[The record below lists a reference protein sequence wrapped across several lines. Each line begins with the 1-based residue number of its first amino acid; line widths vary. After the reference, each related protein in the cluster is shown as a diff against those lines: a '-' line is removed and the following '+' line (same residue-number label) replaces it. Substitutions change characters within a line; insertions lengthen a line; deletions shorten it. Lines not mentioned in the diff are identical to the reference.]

1 MKALKKTF
9 SVILCLCMIMSVMA
23 AGLNAFAQEEATA
36 ALDGAVSE
44 AAALAV
50 SDPTDEKPDV
60 DAMERTKVKY
70 PIGASKKAVN
80 RSIGRVEDILFTIL
94 KVPEGGVPKVLNEK
108 VYTNETVALVAKKLF
123 PLVGGLSSLV
133 AKGPKDLAAKLDKET
148 CAGAIAALNAAAAT
162 LGADGKP
169 VGKLDAW
176 QYLTVVDGD
185 FGFANGD
192 KEGFLDAVASL
203 FRPLS
208 LLTTVVSFEN
218 TTSLFYGPQLGIYE
232 DLIPI
237 FEALGIKDFMT
248 SDEYTAYVK
257 KGANTNEKM
266 DRRIRGIITPIFTLV
281 DAVASAESPVDEV
294 LKLLPNLASAIDT
307 GLIDTQIHSML
318 GKISLGIGNSVKVDL
333 TTGGVYDILAPK
345 LKDIELQ
352 AAKVDENG
360 EETAPAVTLTINLD
374 KEKFAAA
381 IKDIAACGVFTAKE
395 SAAKTRNWFVGIE
408 GDSADAFVVLFR
420 YLHSELT
427 EENNAVAIKTAVAAL
442 DMNAS
447 QKIVVNFLVSS
458 VLSSSAD
465 GALRTIVALLPLAK
479 TGVKI
484 AARFGAF
491 DK

>member
-1 MKALKKTF
+1 MGMVAGIKR
-9 SVILCLCMIMSVMA
+9 LCAV
-23 AGLNAFAQEEATA
+23 A
-36 ALDGAVSE
+36 ALLGVLLSLVSLASCTGAEGINPDGARGADAVAPSKSE
-44 AAALAV
+44 DRDLRILMLGCDRAASL
-50 SDPTDEKPDV
+50 TDSILLLSVTPQTGQVRILQLPRDTY
-60 DAMERTKVKY
+60 ANYTERDYRKLN
-70 PIGASKKAVN
+70 GAYN
-80 RSIGRVEDILFTIL
+80 
-94 KVPEGGVPKVLNEK
+94 
-108 VYTNETVALVAKKLF
+108 
-123 PLVGGLSSLV
+123 
-133 AKGPKDLAAKLDKET
+133 
-148 CAGAIAALNAAAAT
+148 T

-169 VGKLDAW
+169 VDKLEAW

-318 GKISLGIGNSVKVDL
+318 GKISLGIGNNVKVDL
-333 TTGGVYDILAPK
+333 TTGGIYDMIAPK

-352 AAKVDENG
+352 AAKTDENG
-360 EETAPAVTLTINLD
+360 EVTAPAVTLTINLD

>member
-1 MKALKKTF
+1 MHDNVRYGGRAQ
-9 SVILCLCMIMSVMA
+9 CLC
-23 AGLNAFAQEEATA
+23 AGGSDRSA
-36 ALDGAVSE
+36 DGAVSE

-80 RSIGRVEDILFTIL
+80 RSIGRVEDILFTVL
-94 KVPEGGVPKVLNEK
+94 KVPEGGVPQVLNEK

-133 AKGPKDLAAKLDKET
+133 AKFFNCVDSGSLQTIVGTNGQLQFIDVHLENLFLLIVFFLDHN
-148 CAGAIAALNAAAAT
+148 L
-162 LGADGKP
+162 
-169 VGKLDAW
+169 KLDAW

-333 TTGGVYDILAPK
+333 TTGGVYDMIAPK

>member
-1 MKALKKTF
+1 MP
-9 SVILCLCMIMSVMA
+9 
-23 AGLNAFAQEEATA
+23 
-36 ALDGAVSE
+36 DGAVSE

-94 KVPEGGVPKVLNEK
+94 KVPEGGVPQVLNEK

-133 AKGPKDLAAKLDKET
+133 AKGPKDLAAKLDKEA

-169 VGKLDAW
+169 VDKLEAW

-257 KGANTNEKM
+257 KGTNTNEKM

-318 GKISLGIGNSVKVDL
+318 GKISLGIGNNVKVDL
-333 TTGGVYDILAPK
+333 TTGGVYDMIAPK

-381 IKDIAACGVFTAKE
+381 IKDLSACVAFTAKE

>member
-60 DAMERTKVKY
+60 GAMERTKVKY

-80 RSIGRVEDILFTIL
+80 RSIGRVEDILFTVL
-94 KVPEGGVPKVLNEK
+94 KVPAGGVPQVLNEK

-169 VGKLDAW
+169 VDN
-176 QYLTVVDGD
+176 LTVVDGD

-333 TTGGVYDILAPK
+333 TTGGVYDMIAPK

-427 EENNAVAIKTAVAAL
+427 EKNNAVAIKTAVAAL

>member
-1 MKALKKTF
+1 M
-9 SVILCLCMIMSVMA
+9 
-23 AGLNAFAQEEATA
+23 
-36 ALDGAVSE
+36 
-44 AAALAV
+44 
-50 SDPTDEKPDV
+50 
-60 DAMERTKVKY
+60 
-70 PIGASKKAVN
+70 
-80 RSIGRVEDILFTIL
+80 
-94 KVPEGGVPKVLNEK
+94 
-108 VYTNETVALVAKKLF
+108 
-123 PLVGGLSSLV
+123 
-133 AKGPKDLAAKLDKET
+133 
-148 CAGAIAALNAAAAT
+148 
-162 LGADGKP
+162 
-169 VGKLDAW
+169 
-176 QYLTVVDGD
+176 DGD
-185 FGFANGD
+185 R
-192 KEGFLDAVASL
+192 EGFLDAVASL

-318 GKISLGIGNSVKVDL
+318 GKISLGIGNNVKVDL
-333 TTGGVYDILAPK
+333 TTGGVYDMIAPK

-360 EETAPAVTLTINLD
+360 EETASAVTLTINLD

>member
-1 MKALKKTF
+1 MKTFKKAL

-23 AGLNAFAQEEATA
+23 AGLNAFAQEEVTA

-94 KVPEGGVPKVLNEK
+94 KVPEGGVPQVLNEK

-169 VGKLDAW
+169 VDKLDAW
-176 QYLTVVDGD
+176 QYLAVVDGD

-208 LLTTVVSFEN
+208 LLTTVVSFEEHN
-218 TTSLFYGPQLGIYE
+218 QLILRSAAGH
-232 DLIPI
+232 
-237 FEALGIKDFMT
+237 
-248 SDEYTAYVK
+248 
-257 KGANTNEKM
+257 
-266 DRRIRGIITPIFTLV
+266 IRGSHPHI
-281 DAVASAESPVDEV
+281 
-294 LKLLPNLASAIDT
+294 
-307 GLIDTQIHSML
+307 
-318 GKISLGIGNSVKVDL
+318 
-333 TTGGVYDILAPK
+333 
-345 LKDIELQ
+345 
-352 AAKVDENG
+352 
-360 EETAPAVTLTINLD
+360 
-374 KEKFAAA
+374 
-381 IKDIAACGVFTAKE
+381 
-395 SAAKTRNWFVGIE
+395 
-408 GDSADAFVVLFR
+408 
-420 YLHSELT
+420 
-427 EENNAVAIKTAVAAL
+427 
-442 DMNAS
+442 
-447 QKIVVNFLVSS
+447 
-458 VLSSSAD
+458 
-465 GALRTIVALLPLAK
+465 
-479 TGVKI
+479 
-484 AARFGAF
+484 
-491 DK
+491 

>member
-1 MKALKKTF
+1 MKTFKKAL

-94 KVPEGGVPKVLNEK
+94 KVPEGGVPQVLNEK

-169 VGKLDAW
+169 VDKLEAW

-318 GKISLGIGNSVKVDL
+318 GKISLGIGNNVKVDL
-333 TTGGVYDILAPK
+333 TTGGVYDMIAPK

-479 TGVKI
+479 TSVKI

>member
-1 MKALKKTF
+1 MKTFKKAL

-80 RSIGRVEDILFTIL
+80 RSIGRVEDILFTVL
-94 KVPEGGVPKVLNEK
+94 KVPEGGVPQVLNEK
-108 VYTNETVALVAKKLF
+108 VYTNETVA
-123 PLVGGLSSLV
+123 LV

-294 LKLLPNLASAIDT
+294 LKLLSNLASAIDT

-318 GKISLGIGNSVKVDL
+318 GKISLGIGNNVKVDL
-333 TTGGVYDILAPK
+333 TTGGVYDMIAPK

-352 AAKVDENG
+352 AAKTDENG
-360 EETAPAVTLTINLD
+360 EVTAPAVTLTINLD

-381 IKDIAACGVFTAKE
+381 IKDIAACGVFIAKE

-408 GDSADAFVVLFR
+408 GDSADAFVVMFR

>member
-80 RSIGRVEDILFTIL
+80 RSIGRVEDILFTVL
-94 KVPEGGVPKVLNEK
+94 KVPEGGVPQVLNEK

-162 LGADGKP
+162 LGEDGKP
-169 VGKLDAW
+169 VDKLDAW

-318 GKISLGIGNSVKVDL
+318 GKISLGIGNNVKVDL
-333 TTGGVYDILAPK
+333 TTGGVYDMIAPK

-360 EETAPAVTLTINLD
+360 E
-374 KEKFAAA
+374 AA